1 MGRKRGRPPKT
12 PVSSSKTKDD
22 VDGNSSGSPEKID
35 LSQLEDDDLEDIDN
49 LNPKQAELW
58 IQKIDILRAKIKEKA
73 SNPEKQTPYINKD
86 LLINDKEENEHDAE
100 QSKSGDQTAY
110 GHDSKEIDRVLDQA
124 TIPDQPSVSVD
135 PGVIVQND
143 KGKGVASNDDGCS
156 GSEK

>member
-1 MGRKRGRPPKT
+1 MGRKRRRPPKT

-49 LNPKQAELW
+49 LSPKQAELW

-73 SNPEKQTPYINKD
+73 SNPEKQTPSINKD

-100 QSKSGDQTAY
+100 QSKFGDQTGARIK
-110 GHDSKEIDRVLDQA
+110 H
-124 TIPDQPSVSVD
+124 VSGMQETKV
-135 PGVIVQND
+135 PAETF
-143 KGKGVASNDDGCS
+143 KGA
-156 GSEK
+156 E